1 MKWPVL
7 NPQEL
12 AVSKSIA
19 SSFSWRNK
27 IILKMKRQLHIFF
40 TALMFYTRIPCP
52 KNIDHNP
59 DYLNKASRYFPLI
72 GWIVGGICFGVYY
85 LASIVFSVE
94 IALIVSMIAG
104 ILTTGAFHE
113 DGFADVCDGFGGG
126 WTKEKILLI
135 MKDSAIGAYGAIG
148 LVLLFL
154 LKFQTLYNLVSLPQT
169 CNLYCFASSLSLGS
183 VTCILLL
190 FISAHSVS
198 RLAAVSIVF
207 THQYSREDASSK
219 SKPIAQKFTW
229 KEVVGALFFGLLPLL
244 ILSFFQ
250 WQLLLALMPVFI
262 TRFFLA
268 RYFQKWIDGYTGDC
282 LGATQQ
288 VCEVVFYLSIIGIW
302 KFI

>member
-1 MKWPVL
+1 MKK
-7 NPQEL
+7 E
-12 AVSKSIA
+12 
-19 SSFSWRNK
+19 
-27 IILKMKRQLHIFF
+27 LHIFF

-72 GWIVGGICFGVYY
+72 GWIVGGISFAFYCIGTVLFTN
-85 LASIVFSVE
+85 E
-94 IALIVSMIAG
+94 IAVILAMIIG

-148 LVLLFL
+148 VVLLFL
-154 LKFQTLYNLVSLPQT
+154 LKFIALSELVRSSIITNHYSLIT
-169 CNLYCFASSLSLGS
+169 
-183 VTCILLL
+183 ILLL
-190 FISAHSVS
+190 FVSTHSIS
-198 RLAAVSIVF
+198 RLAAISIVF
-207 THQYSREDASSK
+207 THEYSREDASSK
-219 SKPIAQKFTW
+219 NKPIAQNFTW
-229 KEVVGALFFGLLPLL
+229 KEVAGAFFFGLLPLV
-244 ILSFFQ
+244 ILSFFR
-250 WQLLLALMPVFI
+250 WQLILVLVPIFI
-262 TRFFLA
+262 ARYFLA

-288 VCEVVFYLSIIGIW
+288 VCEVIFYLSIIGLW

>member
-1 MKWPVL
+1 
-7 NPQEL
+7 
-12 AVSKSIA
+12 
-19 SSFSWRNK
+19 
-27 IILKMKRQLHIFF
+27 MKRQLHIFF

-72 GWIVGGICFGVYY
+72 GWIVGGISFFVYY
-85 LASIVFSVE
+85 LSSILFTNE
-94 IALIVSMIAG
+94 IAVILAIIAG

-135 MKDSAIGAYGAIG
+135 MKDSAIGAYGSIG

-154 LKFQTLYNLVSLPQT
+154 LKFEAIFNLISKSEIINLKSPIYN
-169 CNLYCFASSLSLGS
+169 
-183 VTCILLL
+183 ILL
-190 FISAHSVS
+190 FVSAHSIS

-207 THQYSREDASSK
+207 THEYSREDASSK

-229 KEVVGALFFGLLPLL
+229 KEVVGAMLFGLLPLV

-250 WQLLLALMPVFI
+250 WQLLLALVPVFI
-262 TRFFLA
+262 ARFFLA

-288 VCEVVFYLSIIGIW
+288 VCEVIFYLSIIGIW

>member
-1 MKWPVL
+1 
-7 NPQEL
+7 
-12 AVSKSIA
+12 
-19 SSFSWRNK
+19 
-27 IILKMKRQLHIFF
+27 
-40 TALMFYTRIPCP
+40 MFYTRIPCP

-94 IALIVSMIAG
+94 IALILSMIAG
-104 ILTTGAFHE
+104 VLTTGAFHE

-154 LKFQTLYNLVSLPQT
+154 LKFQSLIQLMNT
-169 CNLYCFASSLSLGS
+169 IQNIQF
-183 VTCILLL
+183 TIFLL
-190 FISAHSVS
+190 FISGHSIS
-198 RLAAVSIVF
+198 RLSAISIVF

-219 SKPIAQKFTW
+219 SKPIAQNFSW

-244 ILSFFQ
+244 VLSFFQ
-250 WQLLLALMPVFI
+250 WRFLLALVPVFI
-262 TRFFLA
+262 ARFFLA

>member
-1 MKWPVL
+1 MK
-7 NPQEL
+7 
-12 AVSKSIA
+12 K
-19 SSFSWRNK
+19 
-27 IILKMKRQLHIFF
+27 QLHIFF

-72 GWIVGGICFGVYY
+72 GWIVGGISFLVYY
-85 LASIVFSVE
+85 LSAVLFTNE
-94 IALIVSMIAG
+94 IAVILSIIAG

-135 MKDSAIGAYGAIG
+135 MKDSAIGAYGATG

-154 LKFQTLYNLVSLPQT
+154 LKFYVILDTLYTSENNLQSAV
-169 CNLYCFASSLSLGS
+169 CNLLIFL
-183 VTCILLL
+183 
-190 FISAHSVS
+190 SAHSVS
-198 RLAAVSIVF
+198 RLSAISIVF
-207 THQYSREDASSK
+207 THQYSRDDASSK
-219 SKPIAQKFTW
+219 SKPIAQNFTW
-229 KEVVGALFFGLLPLL
+229 KEVVGASFFGLLPLMA
-244 ILSFFQ
+244 LSFFQ
-250 WQLLLALMPVFI
+250 WQLLLALIPVFI
-262 TRFFLA
+262 ARFFLA

-288 VCEVVFYLSIIGIW
+288 VCEVVFYLSIIAIW

>member
-1 MKWPVL
+1 VIIC
-7 NPQEL
+7 
-12 AVSKSIA
+12 VVCI
-19 SSFSWRNK
+19 SFIRVP
-27 IILKMKRQLHIFF
+27 IKMKKQLHIFF

-72 GWIVGGICFGVYY
+72 GWIVGGICFGIYY
-85 LASIVFSVE
+85 LSSIVFSVE
-94 IALIVSMIAG
+94 IALILSMIAG

-154 LKFQTLYNLVSLPQT
+154 LKYKALYNLVSISEIV
-169 CNLYCFASSLSLGS
+169 NLQSS
-183 VTCILLL
+183 IKNLLL
-190 FISAHSVS
+190 FVSAHSVS
-198 RLAAVSIVF
+198 RLAAISIVF

-219 SKPIAQKFTW
+219 SKPIAQNFTW
-229 KEVVGALFFGLLPLL
+229 KEVIGAAFFGLLPLVV
-244 ILSFFQ
+244 LSFFQ
-250 WQLLLALMPVFI
+250 WQLVLALVPVFLA
-262 TRFFLA
+262 RFFLA

-288 VCEVVFYLSIIGIW
+288 VCEVIFYLSIIAIW

>member
-1 MKWPVL
+1 MK
-7 NPQEL
+7 
-12 AVSKSIA
+12 K
-19 SSFSWRNK
+19 
-27 IILKMKRQLHIFF
+27 QLHIFF

-72 GWIVGGICFGVYY
+72 GWIVGGISFLIYY
-85 LASIVFSVE
+85 LSVILFTNE
-94 IALIVSMIAG
+94 IAVILAIIAG

-135 MKDSAIGAYGAIG
+135 MKDSAVGAYGAIG

-154 LKFQTLYNLVSLPQT
+154 LKSQSLIQLINNIQNTEFTIYNLQFT
-169 CNLYCFASSLSLGS
+169 IF
-183 VTCILLL
+183 LL
-190 FISAHSVS
+190 FVSAHSVS
-198 RLAAVSIVF
+198 RLAAISIVF

-219 SKPIAQKFTW
+219 SKPIAQNFTW
-229 KEVVGALFFGLLPLL
+229 KEVVGASFFGLLPLVV
-244 ILSFFQ
+244 LSFFQ
-250 WQLLLALMPVFI
+250 LELLLALIPVFI
-262 TRFFLA
+262 ARFFLA

-288 VCEVVFYLSIIGIW
+288 VCEVVFYLSIMGIW

>member
-1 MKWPVL
+1 
-7 NPQEL
+7 
-12 AVSKSIA
+12 
-19 SSFSWRNK
+19 
-27 IILKMKRQLHIFF
+27 
-40 TALMFYTRIPCP
+40 MFYTRIPCP

-59 DYLNKASRYFPLI
+59 DYLNKASRYFPFI
-72 GWIVGGICFGVYY
+72 GWIVGGISFAVYY
-85 LASIVFSVE
+85 FSSILFSHDIAIILAI
-94 IALIVSMIAG
+94 IAG

-126 WTKEKILLI
+126 WTKEKILII

-154 LKFQTLYNLVSLPQT
+154 LKFQILSQLVNDSQNHQFIIYHLPFT
-169 CNLYCFASSLSLGS
+169 IF
-183 VTCILLL
+183 LL
-190 FISAHSVS
+190 FVSAHSIS
-198 RLAAVSIVF
+198 RLAAISIVF

-219 SKPIAQKFTW
+219 SKPIAQSYTW
-229 KEVVGALFFGLLPLL
+229 REVFGALFFGLLPLVL
-244 ILSFFQ
+244 LFCFQ
-250 WQLLLALMPVFI
+250 WQLLLVILPVFT